1 MKFGYFILFLACT
14 IFYAC
19 SEEENF
25 SRRTNYVVIDSL
37 RTDLLFYQ
45 QFDPIKDLKLLN
57 AIENK
62 TISID
67 LDEDAIADISFT
79 ASQNNTTSQTIKSL
93 KTKTLNAKLKIA
105 LVNSLNFPKTFS
117 YKDLI
122 EEKERW
128 ESGEFL
134 MAYYERS
141 PRSNLKESIPGT
153 WNAKTDYYLG
163 TRLEKEDASIR
174 YGWIKLSVND
184 YNFIEVKETALQK

>member
-1 MKFGYFILFLACT
+1 MRLGYFVLFLAC
-14 IFYAC
+14 IALYAC
-19 SEEENF
+19 SEDENF

-45 QFDPIKDLKLLN
+45 KFDPVKDIKLSN

-62 TISID
+62 TITID
-67 LDEDAIADISFT
+67 INEDALADISFT

-93 KTKTLNAKLKIA
+93 KTKTLNGKLKVA
-105 LVNSLNFPKTFS
+105 LINSLAFPKTFS

-141 PRSNLKESIPGT
+141 PSSAVRDSISGT
-153 WNAKTDYYLG
+153 WNSKTDYYIGL
-163 TRLEKEDASIR
+163 RLEKQDASIS
-174 YGWIKLSVND
+174 YGWIKLSVSN
-184 YNFIEVKETALQK
+184 YNLLEVKETALQR

>member
-1 MKFGYFILFLACT
+1 MLFLVCT
-14 IFYAC
+14 LFYAC

-25 SRRTNYVVIDSL
+25 NRRTNYVVIDSL
-37 RTDLLFYQ
+37 RTDLMFYQ
-45 QFDPIKDLKLLN
+45 KFDSIKDIKLLN

-62 TISID
+62 TVSID
-67 LDEDAIADISFT
+67 LNEDAIADISFT

-141 PRSNLKESIPGT
+141 LRNNLQDSILGT
-153 WNAKTDYYLG
+153 WNAKTDYYLA
-163 TRLEKEDASIR
+163 TRLEKENTNIS
-174 YGWIKLSVND
+174 YGWIKLSVKD
-184 YNFIEVKETALQK
+184 YNFLKVKETALQQ